1 MKISLITACFNS
13 EATIR
18 TAIDSVLSQKGVDI
32 EYIIVDGGSTD
43 GTVDIIKEYST
54 RSTCSTRFSFKW
66 ISERDRGMYDAI
78 NKGIK
83 MATGDVVGIL
93 NADDVLASDETL
105 KRIAECFSRVEGERW
120 RRELDSRVEHV
131 ERVDGLTRLPRA
143 RRVPRDAGER
153 FRRRAEE
160 KVGEWLEGVSDERFV
175 SVLDSLLNEKLA
187 TGEYR
192 FKGDGG
198 REAMRDG
205 AIRFFKGFSRRIVQ
219 LSDGRC
225 VYFAPDERAR
235 RRNSDKAVSWAEYA
249 VHAVTNGGQRL
260 PGKTYNERWLNYH
273 KIEAFDVLESTL
285 LLERCV
291 VRSKE
296 DARYDAIMFVGDDV
310 LGRVVSVVTRL
321 DDFGNIDANLTE
333 VTFEAS
339 SKRVKKAPRLM
350 PLAEAV
356 ETVVHRQVAA
366 GSNPSTRISIA
377 DSTVSGKGMA
387 KDISRGGARV
397 DAVYADIR
405 FVKEGETVEAV
416 RKAETVRY
424 CSAKRWR
431 PWMFRFAAMVPH
443 PSFYVRRECFER
455 LGGYSLDYRICADFE
470 LELRYLLLAKLRAAY
485 LPECVVVMRMG
496 GMSTSGW
503 RSNLVINREDL
514 RALRAHGIWSCMP
527 LIYLKYLFKIWG
539 FVFRG

>member
-1 MKISLITACFNS
+1 MKISLITACYNS
-13 EATIR
+13 AKTIK
-18 TAIDSVLSQKGVDI
+18 TAIDSVLSQKGVDV
-32 EYIIVDGGSTD
+32 EYIVVDGGSKD

-54 RSTCSTRFSFKW
+54 RSTRLNDVNSSLHVSTCSTRLTFKW

-93 NADDVLASDETL
+93 NADDVLASDDTL
-105 KRIAECFSRVEGERW
+105 AHIVSAFNT
-120 RRELDSRVEHV
+120 DSYP
-131 ERVDGLTRLPRA
+131 L
-143 RRVPRDAGER
+143 
-153 FRRRAEE
+153 
-160 KVGEWLEGVSDERFV
+160 
-175 SVLDSLLNEKLA
+175 
-187 TGEYR
+187 
-192 FKGDGG
+192 
-198 REAMRDG
+198 
-205 AIRFFKGFSRRIVQ
+205 
-219 LSDGRC
+219 
-225 VYFAPDERAR
+225 APD
-235 RRNSDKAVSWAEYA
+235 
-249 VHAVTNGGQRL
+249 
-260 PGKTYNERWLNYH
+260 
-273 KIEAFDVLESTL
+273 
-285 LLERCV
+285 
-291 VRSKE
+291 
-296 DARYDAIMFVGDDV
+296 
-310 LGRVVSVVTRL
+310 
-321 DDFGNIDANLTE
+321 
-333 VTFEAS
+333 S
-339 SKRVKKAPRLM
+339 S
-350 PLAEAV
+350 
-356 ETVVHRQVAA
+356 
-366 GSNPSTRISIA
+366 RI
-377 DSTVSGKGMA
+377 
-387 KDISRGGARV
+387 

-470 LELRYLLLAKLRAAY
+470 LELRYLYLAKLRAAY

-539 FVFRG
+539 FVFKG